1 MKFVQ
6 FLTEGKKMP
15 LSFSQFLWHSVYVQP
30 TQSWT
35 DDATGQKNTAEKAQ

>member
-30 TQSWT
+30 TQSWA
-35 DDATGQKNTAEKAQ
+35 DDTTEEHS